1 MFEYN
6 PKISIIIP
14 AYNASNFLEEAIES
28 ALAQTYDNY
37 EIIVI
42 NDGSKDEG
50 ATRAIAEKYVANGR
64 IKYIEKENGGV
75 SSALNEGIKN
85 MSGEYFSWLS
95 HDDMYSSTKLENQVR
110 LLQDVSNKELLVMC
124 GNRQINEKT
133 EFINTGSIQR
143 FENGSIV
150 SARDALIS
158 LYDHGSFH
166 GCSLLIPKTVF
177 DKCGYFNEQL
187 KYSQDLLMWSI
198 IFLNDYQM
206 IYVNEND
213 VYGRVHSKQ
222 LTQTGKSIFYSDSNY
237 LCDKL
242 LDEITKKTTDDKR
255 VAFYFGKYFAK
266 YNVKKALSAV
276 IKAGKQTKTLTFGER
291 CRLRLIS
298 IYGSIR
304 PFIRRVY
311 YRLFK
316 KVKTN

>member
-28 ALAQTYDNY
+28 AVAQTYDNY
-37 EIIVI
+37 EIIVV

-50 ATRAIAEKYVANGR
+50 ATRAIAEKYVTNGQ

-95 HDDMYSSTKLENQVR
+95 HDDMYSPTKLENQVR
-110 LLQDVSNKELLVMC
+110 LLQNNSNKELIVMC

-133 EFINTGSIQR
+133 EFINDGSIQR

-158 LYDHGSFH
+158 LYNHGSFH
-166 GCSLLIPKTVF
+166 GCSLLIPKAIF

-198 IFLNDYQM
+198 IFLNGYQM

-222 LTQTGKSIFYSDSNY
+222 LTQTGRSIFYSDSNY

-242 LDEITKKTTDDKR
+242 LDAIIKHTTDDKR

-266 YNVKKALSAV
+266 YNVKNALSNV
-276 IKAGKQTKTLTFGER
+276 LQAGKQTKALMFRER
-291 CRLRLIS
+291 FKLRIWG

-304 PFIRRVY
+304 PFIRKIY
-311 YRLFK
+311 YKL
-316 KVKTN
+316 VKNVSTT